1 MVDYKKGTPWN
12 KVLTPIMK
20 EFEKSTGKH
29 AIYRGRITGQFE
41 FWLFH
46 RKSKVTTSRKKTS
59 RTLKESKLIQKE
71 LIMLA
76 LKQLKSAEKKRRL
89 NSAQKRRRQE
99 LKFELRRVDEELKK
113 LIIKEPEPL
122 NIKDKRPLKENHYWI
137 LKSLKEYPN
146 ATQRNIFI
154 KDESIK
160 RSDKSYLLDL
170 VVWKYVNKSSKNK
183 YSISRQGN
191 WKLKQLKKKIE
202 EDKRKVILKKHQDLI
217 KKLAKTKK
225 ELPIYKKKYKDI
237 QKRDQKLRESI
248 SETTNKE
255 WEEHQFD
262 YKYADIYNKKT
273 KKFKKFKW
281 SNPKEAEILISFET
295 RGSRYKEFRKAYND
309 YYDRVSNIEHY
320 EKSIKKF
327 KDKQKGT
334 YKKKKEFR
342 IRIDIEIDLIEVLKS
357 LKRNPNDRK
366 LKSLE
371 KELRKELDKAI
382 ERQIEL
388 KRSRKLPFN

>member
-1 MVDYKKGTPWN
+1 M
-12 KVLTPIMK
+12 
-20 EFEKSTGKH
+20 
-29 AIYRGRITGQFE
+29 
-41 FWLFH
+41 
-46 RKSKVTTSRKKTS
+46 
-59 RTLKESKLIQKE
+59 
-71 LIMLA
+71 
-76 LKQLKSAEKKRRL
+76 
-89 NSAQKRRRQE
+89 
-99 LKFELRRVDEELKK
+99 
-113 LIIKEPEPL
+113 
-122 NIKDKRPLKENHYWI
+122 
-137 LKSLKEYPN
+137 
-146 ATQRNIFI
+146 
-154 KDESIK
+154 
-160 RSDKSYLLDL
+160 
-170 VVWKYVNKSSKNK
+170 
-183 YSISRQGN
+183 
-191 WKLKQLKKKIE
+191 
-202 EDKRKVILKKHQDLI
+202 
-217 KKLAKTKK
+217 
-225 ELPIYKKKYKDI
+225 PIYKKKYKDI

-295 RGSRYKEFRKAYND
+295 RGNRYKEFRKAYND

-320 EKSIKKF
+320 EKLIKKF
-327 KDKQKGT
+327 EDKQKGT